1 MRGLIL
7 LLAVPML
14 AACAVAPVRPPA
26 PAMPALSLSPASLG
40 GTLALEQRL
49 VFRHGER
56 SDTVDALVEADE
68 RAVRIVLHRQGQVLL
83 RLEWDGVQL
92 QQVRAPQLP
101 KALSAQRVLD
111 DLQLVN
117 WPAEAINAALP
128 AGWRL
133 QLRDG
138 ERRLEQD
145 GEVVATVHRTGED
158 QVRLDNHREGYRLDI
173 RSVPLTP

>member
-7 LLAVPML
+7 LLAVAVL

-56 SDTVDALVEADE
+56 SDTVDAMVEADAGE
-68 RAVRIVLHRQGQVLL
+68 VRIVLHRQGQVLL
-83 RLEWDGVQL
+83 RLAWDGEQL

-101 KALSAQRVLD
+101 QALSAQRVLD

-117 WPAEAINAALP
+117 WPVEAINAALP
-128 AGWRL
+128 AGWHL
-133 QLRDG
+133 QVRDD

-145 GEVVATVHRTGED
+145 GEIVATVRRTGED

-173 RSVPLTP
+173 RSVPVTP